1 MAALRGCVASQGQSV
16 AKRVDFVVALETL
29 AGSLA
34 GRVVLDLGCGRAALW
49 TRAYVARGARVVA
62 LELDAAR
69 VRDSHAQLAATP
81 PAGPGRVLGVVRA
94 DGERI
99 PLADATASLVHCA
112 QVLEHVAS
120 PEAFLRELRRVLA
133 PGGAC
138 YLTAINRF
146 ALRDPHFRVVV
157 VHWLPARLADR
168 IIGWL
173 GATNPEGQA
182 LSAMHYFTRG
192 GFARL
197 CARSGLE
204 VLEDLKRRERLAR
217 HGRVVGALAD
227 FWGRAARTTAFH
239 LVVRR
244 PVGT

>member
-1 MAALRGCVASQGQSV
+1 MASQGQSV
-16 AKRVDFVVALETL
+16 AKRVDFVATLETL

-34 GRVVLDLGCGRAALW
+34 GRVVLDLGCGREALW
-49 TRAYVARGARVVA
+49 TRAYVACGAHVVA
-62 LELDAAR
+62 LELDADR
-69 VRDSHAQLAATP
+69 VRESRAHLAATP
-81 PAGPGRVLGVVRA
+81 PAGSGRVLGVLRG
-94 DGERI
+94 DGERL
-99 PLADATASLVHCA
+99 PLADATMSLVHCA

-146 ALRDPHFRVVV
+146 ALRDPHFRVAV
-157 VHWLPARLADR
+157 VHWLPARLADGV
-168 IIGWL
+168 IGWL
-173 GATNPEGQA
+173 GATNPEGQP
-182 LSAMHYFTRG
+182 LSAMHYFTRA

-217 HGRVVGALAD
+217 HGRVVGGLAD
-227 FWGRAARTTAFH
+227 FWGRLARTVAFH

-244 PVGT
+244 PVET